1 MDSFN
6 FPKPAKFANSPKLL
20 RGLAKAY
27 CSQMYSFTYLGT
39 SQKVGL
45 AKLEARNGIQ
55 RRYGIMSRRITHIH
69 VYRYTVYTGM
79 YMYTYTGI
87 QCING
92 NMGRKIAIR
101 TVVHGVNI
109 LFRDLASP
117 ACEC

>member
-1 MDSFN
+1 
-6 FPKPAKFANSPKLL
+6 
-20 RGLAKAY
+20 
-27 CSQMYSFTYLGT
+27 
-39 SQKVGL
+39 
-45 AKLEARNGIQ
+45 
-55 RRYGIMSRRITHIH
+55 
-69 VYRYTVYTGM
+69 M

-117 ACEC
+117 TCDANTEPIGERVNPMSRSDKPLWHTFLSLLQYRLLNISITQCGLFTTLQSLRQLLWYVFLVRRGL